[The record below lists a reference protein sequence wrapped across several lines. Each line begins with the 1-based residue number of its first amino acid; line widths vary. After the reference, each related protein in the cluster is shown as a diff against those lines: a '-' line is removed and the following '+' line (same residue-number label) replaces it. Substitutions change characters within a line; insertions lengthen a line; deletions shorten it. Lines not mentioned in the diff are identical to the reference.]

1 MFLFTITIQVLY
13 ADARSNATS
22 RPSNPEYEIMDREQ
36 WRRFLIGDFSWKR
49 LVRAILFVYL
59 SFCVSIYFAAD
70 HLMFHP
76 EISSHGEFEKE
87 IMIATSDGELIS
99 ALYRPVDSSDYTILF
114 SHGNAEDLRD
124 MDGTFARFNE
134 FGFSVFGYDYR
145 GYGASEGQPTERNT
159 YEDID
164 AAFEY
169 LTTKLGVPTHRVIVY
184 GFSIGGGPSTDLAS
198 RRSIAG
204 LILESTFVTA
214 FRVRTHIPI
223 VPFDRFD
230 NLSKIAKVHCPV
242 LIMHGLDDQLIPPW
256 HGEALFEKATAPK
269 QSLWIEQAG
278 HGGISFA
285 APARY
290 RDALLSFARLLDS
303 QSR

>member
-1 MFLFTITIQVLY
+1 
-13 ADARSNATS
+13 
-22 RPSNPEYEIMDREQ
+22 MDRDK

-49 LVRAILFVYL
+49 LVRAVLFVYL
-59 SFCVSIYFAAD
+59 SFCVIIYFGAGR
-70 HLMFHP
+70 LMFHP

-87 IMIATSDGELIS
+87 IMILTPDGELIS

-124 MDGTFARFNE
+124 MDGIFARFNE

-145 GYGASEGQPTERNT
+145 GYGASEGRPTERNS

-164 AAFEY
+164 AAFDY
-169 LTTKLGVPTHRVIVY
+169 LTMELGVPARRVIVY
-184 GFSIGGGPSTDLAS
+184 GRSIGGGPSTDLAS
-198 RRSIAG
+198 RRSVAG

-242 LIMHGLDDQLIPPW
+242 LIMHSLDDELILPW
-256 HGEALFEKATAPK
+256 HGEALFEKAASPK
-269 QSLWIEQAG
+269 QALWIEEAG
-278 HGGISFA
+278 HGGIPFA

-290 RDALLSFARLLDS
+290 REALLNFARLIDS
-303 QSR
+303 QSP